1 MLVRKNYVKVYGSME
16 EKKSFYE
23 GLCNLLGKDNVYF
36 DGWKT
41 LEEWFKL
48 DKESSY
54 YHDPLQFNTTIEANP
69 EDLKALTSG
78 KVTVSNYTDRYL
90 CHRRNDTRITSVMQ
104 AMEITIDTP
113 MNFNKAL
120 DLVLEQCP
128 IEKLP
133 FKLT

>member
-41 LEEWFKL
+41 LEAWFKL

-54 YHDPLQFNTTIEANP
+54 YHNPLQFNATINENDG
-69 EDLKALTSG
+69 DLKALTSG
-78 KVTVSNYTDRYL
+78 KVTVSNFTDKYL
-90 CHRRNDTRITSVMQ
+90 CPRRNNTGISSICK